1 VPPITGTIVVIEWK
15 RSLAAIFA
23 MLCSQIQHS
32 VIVGFYENNDPNLH
46 VHLQVDCCCWYPCF
60 CCVPVH
66 PEHGFLILKTV
77 RIPWQEQSSD
87 VLFLYDEL
95 SLRVLREPGEM

>member
-1 VPPITGTIVVIEWK
+1 
-15 RSLAAIFA
+15 
-23 MLCSQIQHS
+23 
-32 VIVGFYENNDPNLH
+32 
-46 VHLQVDCCCWYPCF
+46 
-60 CCVPVH
+60 
-66 PEHGFLILKTV
+66 V